1 MSAGAASLA
10 LVSPAMAKMAKRSAG
25 AMRALYL
32 QRLDT
37 GEICDAAFTIDGRSV
52 YYGGLSGQIGGYKNI
67 CYALR
72 DDHVPLSIGFQ
83 PISLWTIQV
92 LWEVQQTLASVGVRN
107 RIVVHSGYRS
117 PQTNL
122 ETENAA
128 RNSQHLY
135 GRAVDF
141 HVPGVPI
148 DYLYRV
154 TRSQAYSGGVG
165 YYPRSDGGWIHVDT
179 WVRREWAG

>member
-1 MSAGAASLA
+1 
-10 LVSPAMAKMAKRSAG
+10 MAKVTHQSAAG
-25 AMRALYL
+25 TRALYL

-37 GEICDAAFTIDGRSV
+37 GELCDAAFTLDGRSI
-52 YYGGLSGQIGGYKNI
+52 YLGGLSGQVGGYKNI

-72 DDHVPLSIGFQ
+72 DNHVPLAAGYQ

-92 LWEVQQTLASVGVRN
+92 LWEIQQSLASVGVRQ

-117 PQTNL
+117 PQTNF

-154 TRSQAYSGGVG
+154 TRSRTYSGGVG
-165 YYPRSDGGWIHVDT
+165 YYPRRDGGWIHVDT
-179 WVRREWAG
+179 WIRREWAG

>member
-1 MSAGAASLA
+1 
-10 LVSPAMAKMAKRSAG
+10 MAKMVKHSPG

-37 GEICDAAFTIDGRSV
+37 GEICDAAFTLDGRSI
-52 YYGGLSGQIGGYKNI
+52 YYGGLSGRIGGYKNI

-92 LWEVQQTLASVGVRN
+92 LWEIQQTLASVGVRE

-117 PQTNL
+117 PQTNS

-165 YYPRSDGGWIHVDT
+165 YYPRSGGGAN
-179 WVRREWAG
+179 R